1 MRYFEAQPAVV
12 LARLRELATM
22 LREIESE
29 LYHMHKAAVRS
40 TSALDPH
47 VSALYQQAEQAYHTR
62 AALDICLLWMCP
74 GRDVTLDAFPP
85 LPPSIAALS
94 ALSDEEQLAL
104 AQLQQGLYDT
114 LIWQAKMVGH
124 PLDGP
129 VESWAKSLQ
138 QTELKR
144 DALNALIVAAARQR

>member
-12 LARLRELATM
+12 LARLRELAAM
-22 LREIESE
+22 LRDIESE

-62 AALDICLLWMCP
+62 AALDVCLHWMCP
-74 GRDVTLDAFPP
+74 DRAAPPLDAFPA

-94 ALSDEEQLAL
+94 AQIVGFLPSRLVVGSDAGE
-104 AQLQQGLYDT
+104 
-114 LIWQAKMVGH
+114 VSH
-124 PLDGP
+124 
-129 VESWAKSLQ
+129 
-138 QTELKR
+138 
-144 DALNALIVAAARQR
+144 AA